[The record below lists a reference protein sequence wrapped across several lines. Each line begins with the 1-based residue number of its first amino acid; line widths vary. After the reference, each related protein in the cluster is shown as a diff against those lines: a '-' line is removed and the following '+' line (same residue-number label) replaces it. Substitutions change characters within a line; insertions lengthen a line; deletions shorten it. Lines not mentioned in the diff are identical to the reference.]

1 MLMLLAGSLNQSI
14 ILFFSRPYFQAAIV
28 IAEMSSNYYWY
39 TGRKLVFGI
48 KDCEKREVKWEPVF
62 GCLSGAQMQQGSSQ
76 KQINKITVSEPG

>member
-14 ILFFSRPYFQAAIV
+14 ILFFSRPYFQAEIV

-48 KDCEKREVKWEPVF
+48 KDYEKWDVKLEVESFVVLVMRRCSRALHK
-62 GCLSGAQMQQGSSQ
+62 
-76 KQINKITVSEPG
+76 NK